1 MYVIRHKTDPR
12 FYWTNAG
19 GYVLGIAEVFST
31 REHDLPS
38 EGEWIDVG
46 TAAEQHAA
54 LKRLHA
60 AFDELL
66 DLTEDCLDADEA
78 PAFREAYR
86 LAQTVITTYEA
97 RP

>member
-12 FYWTNAG
+12 FYWTNAD
-19 GYVLGIAEVFST
+19 GYVLGIAEIFST
-31 REHDLPS
+31 REPKLPT
-38 EGEWIDVG
+38 EGQWLDVG
-46 TAAEQHAA
+46 TAAELYAA
-54 LKRLHA
+54 LKRLHK
-60 AFDELL
+60 AFDDLL
-66 DLTEDCLDADEA
+66 DMTEDCLDPYDA

>member
-12 FYWTNAG
+12 FYWTNAD

-31 REHDLPS
+31 REPELPP

-46 TAAEQHAA
+46 HAAVMYDA
-54 LKRLHA
+54 LKRLHD

-66 DLTEDCLDADEA
+66 DKTEHWLDT
-78 PAFREAYR
+78 PVFREAYR

>member
-1 MYVIRHKTDPR
+1 MYVIRHKADPR
-12 FYWTNAG
+12 FYWTNAD

-46 TAAEQHAA
+46 HAAVMYDA
-54 LKRLHA
+54 LKRLHD

-66 DLTEDCLDADEA
+66 DLTDT
-78 PAFREAYR
+78 PVFREVYR

>member
-12 FYWTNAG
+12 FYWTNDD

-31 REHDLPS
+31 REHDLPP

-46 TAAEQHAA
+46 HAAVMYDA
-54 LKRLHA
+54 LKRLHD

-66 DLTEDCLDADEA
+66 DLTDTADT

>member
-1 MYVIRHKTDPR
+1 MYAIRHKADPR
-12 FYWTNAG
+12 FYWTHAD
-19 GYVLGIAEVFST
+19 GYVLGIAEIFST
-31 REHDLPS
+31 RERELPP

-46 TAAEQHAA
+46 HAAAVYDA
-54 LKRLHA
+54 LKRLRD

-66 DLTEDCLDADEA
+66 DKTEHCLDTDDA
-78 PAFREAYR
+78 PVFREAYR

>member
-12 FYWTNAG
+12 FYWTKAD
-19 GYVLGIAEVFST
+19 GYVLGIAEIFST
-31 REHDLPS
+31 REPELPP
-38 EGEWIDVG
+38 EGQWLEVG
-46 TAAEQHAA
+46 TAAELHAA

-66 DLTEDCLDADEA
+66 DMTEHSLDADEA

-86 LAQTVITTYEA
+86 LAQTVITTHEA